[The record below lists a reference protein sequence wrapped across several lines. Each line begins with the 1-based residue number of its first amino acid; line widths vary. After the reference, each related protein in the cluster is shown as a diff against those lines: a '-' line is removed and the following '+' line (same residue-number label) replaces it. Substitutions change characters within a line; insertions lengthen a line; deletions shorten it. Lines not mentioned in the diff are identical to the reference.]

1 MKLAAS
7 SPPWKRLRTP
17 SNLPSAGCWPAC
29 LHPRTIL
36 GDMEKRRAE
45 RTPLG
50 VFANRYIDGQPY
62 AVEVLDASSNGLRV
76 RTMLEPDTEGRETFP
91 IEVRVDD
98 VRIWA
103 WTRRVWKRGDC
114 EALRI
119 VSADPLERARFKK
132 LLRERSAA

>member
-1 MKLAAS
+1 
-7 SPPWKRLRTP
+7 
-17 SNLPSAGCWPAC
+17 
-29 LHPRTIL
+29 
-36 GDMEKRRAE
+36 MEKRRAE
-45 RTPLG
+45 RTKLG
-50 VFANRYIDGQPY
+50 IFANRYIDGQPY
-62 AVEVLDASSNGLRV
+62 AVEIVDASSSGLRV
-76 RTMLEPDTEGRETFP
+76 RTMLEPDTEARETFP

-103 WTRRVWKRGDC
+103 WTRRVWKNGDC

>member
-1 MKLAAS
+1 
-7 SPPWKRLRTP
+7 
-17 SNLPSAGCWPAC
+17 
-29 LHPRTIL
+29 
-36 GDMEKRRAE
+36 MEKRRSE
-45 RTPLG
+45 RTRLG
-50 VFANRYIDGQPY
+50 VLANRYIDGHPY
-62 AVEVLDASSNGLRV
+62 AFEILDASPHGLRV

-103 WTRRVWKRGDC
+103 WTRRVWKNGDR

>member
-1 MKLAAS
+1 
-7 SPPWKRLRTP
+7 
-17 SNLPSAGCWPAC
+17 
-29 LHPRTIL
+29 
-36 GDMEKRRAE
+36 MEKRRAE
-45 RTPLG
+45 RTRLG
-50 VFANRYIDGQPY
+50 IFANRYIDGHPY
-62 AVEVLDASSNGLRV
+62 AVEIVDASSSGLRV

-103 WTRRVWKRGDC
+103 WTRRVWKNGDS